1 MNLPLRKTA
10 LAGALAS
17 VIFISGCASTAST
30 STSASTTTAGSER
43 LAELDRRQAE
53 LDARE
58 ARLRA
63 AELEGGSAVASDAVA
78 GGDLLPPNAA
88 PGECYARVWVD
99 AQYNSVDEQVVA
111 REASKR
117 IEVIPASY
125 ETIEETVLV
134 SAASSRIE
142 TIPAVYGTEE
152 ERIQIRDGQLV
163 WRVGLNGKDAPA
175 SQALLAAAGSQV
187 DLKSANVGMC
197 FHEHYVP
204 ATYETV
210 SEQVLVKAATEE
222 VSVAEAEYRMVEK
235 RVLVR
240 EASTKLVQVPAE
252 YDTVEE
258 QVIDKPAH
266 TIWKK
271 GTGPIQK
278 IDEATGEIMCLVE
291 VPATYKTVKRT
302 VLRTPARTETVEIP
316 AEYDTVQ
323 VRELVSAA
331 SEQRTAVPAVYD
343 TFNKQVLK
351 QDAGFVWHEISNT
364 DHPTETRTG
373 NKICLTETPPEY
385 KTVTRT
391 VVTTP
396 AQTREIEIP
405 AKYDTV
411 KVTKLVSAAREEV
424 TEIPAEYKT
433 ISRRE
438 LVRDGY
444 MAWRS
449 ILCETNMT
457 RRRIADIQ
465 QALIDKGY
473 DIGSS
478 GADGVIGASTIQAV
492 NAFQRDNNLPVDQYL
507 NIKTVE
513 ALGVSPR

>member
-1 MNLPLRKTA
+1 MNLALKKTA

-17 VIFISGCASTAST
+17 VIFISGCATTAST
-30 STSASTTTAGSER
+30 PVNTSVSTADSGR

-63 AELEGGSAVASDAVA
+63 AESQSSNVASNAAV

-99 AQYNSVDEQVVA
+99 AEYTTIDEQVVA

-117 IEVIPASY
+117 INVIPATY
-125 ETIEETVLV
+125 ETVEKTVLV
-134 SAASSRIE
+134 KAASSRIK

-152 ERIQIRDGQLV
+152 ERIKIRNGQKL
-163 WRVGLNGKDAPA
+163 WRVGLNSQDAPA
-175 SQALLAAAGSQV
+175 SQALLAAAGSQINL
-187 DLKSANVGMC
+187 DSASVGMC

-222 VSVAEAEYRMVEK
+222 VSVAEAQYQMVEK

-240 EASTKLVQVPAE
+240 EASTKLVQIPAQYE
-252 YDTVEE
+252 TVED

-271 GTGPIQK
+271 GRGPIQR

-302 VLRTPARTETVEIP
+302 VLKSPARTETVEIP

-343 TFNKQVLK
+343 TFDKQVLK
-351 QDAGFVWHEISNT
+351 QEAGFVWHEVSNT
-364 DHPTETRTG
+364 DHPPATRTG

-391 VVTTP
+391 VVSKP
-396 AQTREIEIP
+396 AESVEVAIP
-405 AKYDTV
+405 AEYDSV

-424 TEIPAEYKT
+424 IEIPAEYKT
-433 ISRRE
+433 ITRRE
-438 LVRDGY
+438 LVNDGY

-457 RRRIADIQ
+457 RQRIADIQ

-473 DIGSS
+473 DIGST

-492 NAFQRDNNLPVDQYL
+492 NAFQRDNDLPVDRYL

>member
-1 MNLPLRKTA
+1 MNRALRKTA

-17 VIFISGCASTAST
+17 VVFISGCATTAST
-30 STSASTTTAGSER
+30 SVGNANSVDAER

-63 AELEGGSAVASDAVA
+63 AELEGGRVANTNNLSPS
-78 GGDLLPPNAA
+78 GDLLPPNAA

-99 AQYNSVDEQVVA
+99 AEYKTIDEQVVA
-111 REASKR
+111 REASKK
-117 IEVIPASY
+117 IDVIPASY

-134 SAASSRIE
+134 KAASSRIK

-152 ERIQIRDGQLV
+152 ERVKVRDGQLV
-163 WRVGLNGKDAPA
+163 WRVGLNGQDAPA
-175 SQALLAAAGSQV
+175 SQALLAAAGSQI
-187 DLKSANVGMC
+187 DLKSAVVGMC

-210 SEQVLVKAATEE
+210 SEQILVKAATEE
-222 VSVAEAEYRMVEK
+222 VSVADAQYQMVEK
-235 RVLVR
+235 RILVR
-240 EASTKLVQVPAE
+240 EASTKLIQIPAE

-278 IDEATGEIMCLVE
+278 IDEATGEIMCLVD

-302 VLRTPARTETVEIP
+302 VLRSPARTETVEIP

-343 TFNKQVLK
+343 TFDKQVLK
-351 QDAGFVWHEISNT
+351 QEAGFVWHEISNT
-364 DHPTETRTG
+364 DHPTTTRTG
-373 NKICLTETPPEY
+373 NKVCLTETPPAY

-391 VVTTP
+391 VVSKP
-396 AQTREIEIP
+396 AESVEVEIP
-405 AKYDTV
+405 AEYNTV

-424 TEIPAEYKT
+424 TQIPAEYKT
-433 ISRRE
+433 ITRRE
-438 LVRDGY
+438 LVNDGY

-457 RRRIADIQ
+457 RQRIADIQ
-465 QALIDKGY
+465 QALIEKGY
-473 DIGSS
+473 NIGTT
-478 GADGVIGASTIQAV
+478 GADGVIGVSTIQAV
-492 NAFQRDNNLPVDQYL
+492 NAFQRDNDLPVDRYL
-507 NIKTVE
+507 NIKTIE